1 MFWKK
6 KQEISKRTKKIL
18 IEDLRTLKNQVLVIG
33 KEIENM
39 TKYIEGLK

>member
-18 IEDLRTLKNQVLVIG
+18 IEDLKTLKNQVLVIG

-39 TKYIEGLK
+39 SKYIEGLK